1 MTEEQL
7 KIELEQ
13 FIDSNSFYR
22 VVDLLTEIADEKA
35 QHLRENWQD
44 KTRAKEYDRLSNK
57 LFTLQSG
64 MLREEL
70 TF

>member
-7 KIELEQ
+7 KIELER